1 MRSEDHIAHISASGE
16 RKHAARYIADMA
28 VQLRAMASDCGLDL
42 LAHILDMA
50 VEEAED
56 RSKDP

>member
-1 MRSEDHIAHISASGE
+1 MGE
-16 RKHAARYIADMA
+16 RKDAARYIADIT
-28 VQLRAMASDCGLDL
+28 VQLRGVASDCGLDL

-56 RSKDP
+56 KSKDS